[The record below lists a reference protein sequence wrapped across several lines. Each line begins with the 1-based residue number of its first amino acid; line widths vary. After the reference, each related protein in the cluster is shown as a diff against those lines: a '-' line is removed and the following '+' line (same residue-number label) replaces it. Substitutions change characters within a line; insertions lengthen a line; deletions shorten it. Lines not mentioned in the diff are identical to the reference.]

1 MNGKQKKFRMGI
13 IGAGI
18 FAEANLYP
26 SLSLHFFDNVER
38 VAICDL
44 NNERAVRLA
53 EKYGWGRTYTNS
65 EEMIGNEKL
74 DAAIVCVGA
83 KNSVETATQVLKTGL
98 PVFLEKPSSIDIEGT
113 VKIADAAKDRGL
125 IVQVGHQKRHG
136 LAHRRAM
143 EIVRDKEKFGNI
155 IQVESK
161 QHGFPVFPTFYTCM
175 LEWQC
180 HNLDILKAFA
190 GDIKEIEAKSFKTG
204 KATGALTAM
213 VRFESGAV
221 GIIGWG
227 TFGGPGQYSER
238 IEILGDKG
246 RGVIINN
253 AREVI
258 FYNEDVGEVWTSDW
272 NPISKNQSHVFNGY
286 VGELLHFIEC
296 VKTGNQPEPSINDE
310 VKTMSNLVEIAKKA
324 EIPIEWS
331 YISSAL

>member
-44 NNERAVRLA
+44 DSNRSLRLA
-53 EKYGWGRTYTNS
+53 GKYGWSKTYTDLK
-65 EEMIGNEKL
+65 EMIRSENL
-74 DAAIVCVGA
+74 DAAIVCVGVRY
-83 KNSVETATQVLKTGL
+83 SVETSIKVLELGL
-98 PVFLEKPSSIDIEGT
+98 PVFLEKPSSIDVDGT
-113 VKIADAAKDRGL
+113 AKIAEVSKKQGL
-125 IVQVGHQKRHG
+125 IVQVGHQKRYG
-136 LAHRRAM
+136 LAYRRAM

-161 QHGFPVFPTFYTCM
+161 QHGYPIFPTFYTCM

-190 GDIKEIEAKSFKTG
+190 GDIKEIESKSFLTG
-204 KATGALTAM
+204 KVTGALTAM
-213 VRFESGAV
+213 IRFESGAV

-227 TFGGPGQYSER
+227 TFGGPGQFAER
-238 IEILGDKG
+238 IEIIGDKNK
-246 RGVIINN
+246 GVIINN

-258 FYNEDVGEVWTSDW
+258 FYNDEVGEVWAPAWD
-272 NPISKNQSHVFNGY
+272 PVSKNQSHVINGY

-296 VKTGNQPEPSINDE
+296 VTTGRQPEPSIMDE
-310 VKTMSNLVEIAKKA
+310 VKTMANLIEIAKKA
-324 EIPIEWS
+324 DIPVEWS
-331 YISSAL
+331 HVSSGL